1 MSRSVMVLG
10 GLAAAAVPAR
20 ADGAYGGYE
29 LSGVTWRG
37 DTRAVDGNR
46 SDLGLRLAAGYRAER
61 WTLGASVGGDMFAGL
76 FELAVD
82 ARYLVPLSAHWTAYA
97 RGRVMS
103 ARLDRGGG
111 VGPVGADGPAPTDR
125 YAVATDRVGRG
136 LGGGLGLSVG
146 GDVRALGFLFWPLFF
161 TSVGPTVHASVF
173 VERSTD
179 LYRLHG
185 RWDSADVIAERWTL
199 GLGIGKDF

>member
-1 MSRSVMVLG
+1 MNSESETGPVDGRDYRMRVVDDPGRIPREDWNRLAGAGRSVTHPFTDHRYLC
-10 GLAAAAVPAR
+10 A
-20 ADGAYGGYE
+20 
-29 LSGVTWRG
+29 LSESG
-37 DTRAVDGNR
+37 
-46 SDLGLRLAAGYRAER
+46 
-61 WTLGASVGGDMFAGL
+61 SVGGDMFAGL